1 MDKYDRIE
9 QSLSMESFFLQ
20 FWPGLAATVVGGI
33 ALSIL
38 FFVLREHIF
47 TMPNL
52 VGVWECK
59 HVVASTEYHPYAGMI
74 LWYRIVL
81 WQDNEKIYGTGE
93 KDREDSST
101 GVRTYTGKGRIF
113 IEITGKIEKRITSSD
128 RINLHW
134 KEDGER
140 RQSTTLDQLRV
151 SGSKNTGALF
161 GHFTSTAANSKGTAS
176 WTRVL

>member
-1 MDKYDRIE
+1 ME
-9 QSLSMESFFLQ
+9 TFLSQ
-20 FWPGLAATVVGGI
+20 FWPGLAANIAGGV

-59 HVVASTEYHPYAGMI
+59 HVVATTDYRPYTGMI
-74 LWYRIVL
+74 VWYRIVL
-81 WQDNEKIYGTGE
+81 WQDNERIFGTGE

-128 RINLHW
+128 RIHLHW

-151 SGSKNTGALF
+151 SGSKNNGNLF
-161 GHFTSTAANSKGTAS
+161 GSFSSTAANSKGVAS
-176 WTRVL
+176 WKRVL

>member
-1 MDKYDRIE
+1 LETFY
-9 QSLSMESFFLQ
+9 SQ
-20 FWPGLAATVVGGI
+20 FWPGLAATFAGGV
-33 ALSIL
+33 ALSVL

-59 HVVASTEYHPYAGMI
+59 QVVACTEHHPYAGMT

-81 WQDNEKIYGTGE
+81 WQDNEKVFGTGE

-101 GVRTYTGKGRIF
+101 GIRTYSGKWRIP
-113 IEITGKIEKRITSSD
+113 IEVTGKIEKRITGSD
-128 RINLHW
+128 RIYLHW

-140 RQSTTLDQLRV
+140 RTSTTLHQLRL
-151 SGSKNTGALF
+151 SGSKKSGNLF
-161 GHFTSTAANSKGTAS
+161 GHFTSTAANSKGSAS